1 MPARGMSAD
10 DQRLPEPRQ
19 RTGHRPHLA
28 DDLSD
33 RDIGT
38 QVIAW
43 DRNTD
48 PMGIQAAGE
57 VAEKGTVQRLPVTA
71 MNEHDDRARVIGGEK
86 INGVARPGTVGDR
99 ARGMLFAIGGRVAR
113 PSGDI
118 CEMLR
123 LCRKYSALSRSP
135 TTASRLPCAGTFHKS
150 GLAARAVAS
159 SRCSALLMDVL
170 TSGFRSNKP
179 EMP

>member
-1 MPARGMSAD
+1 MPSRGMSAD

-19 RTGHRPHLA
+19 LTGHRPHLA

-48 PMGIQAAGE
+48 AMGIQAAGE

-71 MNEHDDRARVIGGEK
+71 MNEDDDRARVIGGEE
-86 INGVARPGTVGDR
+86 INGVARAGTVGDR
-99 ARGMLFAIGGRVAR
+99 ARG
-113 PSGDI
+113 
-118 CEMLR
+118 
-123 LCRKYSALSRSP
+123 
-135 TTASRLPCAGTFHKS
+135 
-150 GLAARAVAS
+150 
-159 SRCSALLMDVL
+159 
-170 TSGFRSNKP
+170 
-179 EMP
+179 